1 MAHTEISTYWQ
12 TYKILWNHS
21 TVHNCWQIS
30 RPRMHHGIINIL
42 LKAGADNSSCESVF
56 NKILSCCWCL
66 LCSRTLVLFKFVIV
80 LITGHHNQIKSP
92 ITNIE
97 QKKEEGKQVG
107 GSSVQIHLKQV
118 QIHLNMESLTQATTL
133 HQFTSALDW
142 HFDFCCLDF
151 LPRLL
156 HSPPSNTS
164 EDWKCES
171 YLGFN
176 LTSENKLF
184 FFCKEIHQ
192 ERFLQA

>member
-30 RPRMHHGIINIL
+30 RPRMHHGIINNL
-42 LKAGADNSSCESVF
+42 LKAGADNSSSESVF

-118 QIHLNMESLTQATTL
+118 QIHLNTESLTQATTL
-133 HQFTSALDW
+133 ESSSVYLCFRLTFW
-142 HFDFCCLDF
+142 F
-151 LPRLL
+151 LLL
-156 HSPPSNTS
+156 GFPPSS
-164 EDWKCES
+164 
-171 YLGFN
+171 
-176 LTSENKLF
+176 LTLPAQQHIRRLKVWKLF
-184 FFCKEIHQ
+184 GF
-192 ERFLQA
+192 